1 MILALGVLAAV
12 SLVIW
17 IYLVLGRGLFWAADQ
32 ELEPDLP
39 DPAEWPGVVA
49 LVPARNEAGV
59 IGETLDTL
67 LEQDYPGLF
76 QVILIDDHS
85 EDGTARVAR
94 KLAKQS
100 KHAERL
106 HVVESD
112 PLPSGWSG
120 KMWALGQGWAHA
132 QVRAPEARYLW
143 LTDAD
148 IAHWLQNLRDMVA
161 KAEADKLDLVSV
173 MPLLSCESW
182 WERLLIPPFVFFFQK
197 LYPFRWVNNPK
208 RQTAAASGGSIL
220 VNLEAL
226 NAAGDFRSVKGELI
240 DDCALAARIKAVARK
255 RDRGIWLGLGPEAE
269 SIRPYD
275 ELSDIWR
282 MVARSAYTQ
291 LGCSPLRL
299 LGTVFGMCLAYLL
312 PPIAV
317 LTGAYAGM
325 FLPITDFGAAFGAV
339 VCGMTAWGLMA
350 LAAWPTYRRYGQPVA
365 LTLLLPLPALLYTLM
380 TVDSARR
387 HIGGRGGEWK
397 GRTQATMVGLEDQAV
412 GR

>member
-1 MILALGVLAAV
+1 MVLALAGLAAV
-12 SLVIW
+12 SLFIW

-39 DPAEWPGVVA
+39 DPAEWPSVVV
-49 LVPARNEAGV
+49 LVPARNEAKV

-67 LEQDYPGLF
+67 LEQDYPGPF

-85 EDGTARVAR
+85 EDGTASAAR
-94 KLAKQS
+94 TIAKRS

-112 PLPSGWSG
+112 PLPPGWSG
-120 KMWALGQGWAHA
+120 KIWALGQGWAHA

-148 IAHWLQNLRDMVA
+148 ISHWLQNLRDLVA
-161 KAEADKLDLVSV
+161 KAEADKLDMVSV
-173 MPLLSCESW
+173 MPLLSCESL

-208 RQTAAASGGSIL
+208 RRTAAASGGSML

-226 NAAGDFRSVKGELI
+226 NAAGDFRSIKGELI
-240 DDCALAARIKAVARK
+240 DDCALAAGIKAVARK
-255 RDRGIWLGLGPEAE
+255 RGRGIWLGLGPEAE
-269 SIRPYD
+269 SVRPYD
-275 ELSDIWR
+275 GLKDIWR

-299 LGTVFGMCLAYLL
+299 LGTVIGMILTYLV
-312 PPIAV
+312 PPHSPGPMPACSCRSP
-317 LTGAYAGM
+317 TSAQPSA
-325 FLPITDFGAAFGAV
+325 PS
-339 VCGMTAWGLMA
+339 
-350 LAAWPTYRRYGQPVA
+350 WPA
-365 LTLLLPLPALLYTLM
+365 
-380 TVDSARR
+380 
-387 HIGGRGGEWK
+387 
-397 GRTQATMVGLEDQAV
+397 
-412 GR
+412 